1 MASVLAGRLRAF
13 FLPERG
19 VVHVAPYIVVAAGGI
34 ALGIVIVL
42 TGPFQRLEW
51 AVYDAFMRL
60 SARSAEPAPDVVVV
74 GIDDPSLAEIGLTW
88 PWPRA
93 LHAQLVD
100 AIAAQRPASIAFDMI
115 FDSPGASED
124 GNAAFAEALRRA
136 GKVILGNDLAPTT
149 DRGYSIVQWVDPLPQ
164 LGEAASGLGVVR
176 IPIDPDGVLRR
187 ASLAIEGRRS
197 LAAASVGR
205 TAAADDEESQLFRYN
220 GRTRHGIRTASYYQA
235 LDAARSLPPDFFTGK
250 HVFVGVA
257 VSAAVDLQVD
267 SFRTPVDLQMPGV
280 EVHATIADAILR
292 HRFLRDPVDSVGR
305 VTMLCVLLA
314 TIAAAVT
321 YRLQPG
327 LASTAAVGACA
338 LVLAIGYVAFDYGD
352 TRLPVVAPIV
362 AIGASYAAGAA
373 YRFMLTNRERRLIK
387 RAFKNF
393 VAPAIVDRMLNDPSR
408 LKLGGEDY
416 EVTVLFSDLESFTS
430 LSERLTPS
438 QLTTHLTGYFRE
450 MIDRLLAEGA
460 TLDKLI
466 GDAIM
471 VYFGCP
477 VPQADHPAQA
487 CRGALAMQ
495 RRMTDIN
502 AQWKSEGLPTLRTR
516 IGINTGR
523 VVAGNMGT
531 DTIFNYTVLGD
542 TVNLASRLEGVNK
555 EYSTLIIVGEDT
567 WARVSDR
574 FEARELDW
582 IRVKGKQEP
591 VAIYEL
597 VCEAGALEP
606 ARRELHSRFAAGLTA
621 YRAGRWADATAHL
634 DAALAIDP
642 SDGPSLVF
650 KDRCARFTVTG
661 PPDAWDGVYVMT
673 TK

>member
-1 MASVLAGRLRAF
+1 MARVLIQRLRDF
-13 FLPERG
+13 FIPDRG
-19 VVHVAPYIVVAAGGI
+19 VLRPAPYGVIVAGAI
-34 ALGIVIVL
+34 ALAMTLSL
-42 TGPFQRLEW
+42 TGTLQRVEW
-51 AVYDAFMRL
+51 SVYDAFMRF
-60 SARSAEPAPDVVVV
+60 SVRSAAPAPGVVVV
-74 GIDDPSLAEIGLTW
+74 GIDDPSLAEIGLAW

-100 AIAAQRPASIAFDMI
+100 AIAAQRPASLAFDMV

-124 GNAAFAEALRRA
+124 GNTALAGALRRA
-136 GKVILGNDLAPTT
+136 GRVILGSDLAPTT
-149 DRGYSIVQWVDPLPQ
+149 DVGYSIVQWVDPLPQ
-164 LGEAASGLGVVR
+164 LAEAATTAGVVR

-187 ASLAIEGRRS
+187 ASLFIEGRRS
-197 LAAASVGR
+197 LAAAAVDR
-205 TAAADDEESQLFRYN
+205 TVSPGDEEPRLFRYN

-235 LDAARSLPPDFFTGK
+235 LDAAQSLPPGFFTGQ

-292 HRFLRDPVDSVGR
+292 HRFIGDPVDSVVR
-305 VTMLCVLLA
+305 LTILCVLLA
-314 TIAAAVT
+314 GIAAAVT
-321 YRLQPG
+321 YRLSPG
-327 LASTAAVGACA
+327 LASAAAFAACL
-338 LVLAIGYVAFDYGD
+338 LVLAAGYAALEYGD

-362 AIGASYAAGAA
+362 TIAAAYAAGAA
-373 YRFMLTNRERRLIK
+373 YRFTLNNRERRLIK

-393 VAPAIVDRMLNDPSR
+393 VAPAIVDQMLDDPSK
-408 LKLGGEDY
+408 LKLGGEEY
-416 EVTVLFSDLESFTS
+416 EVTVLFSDLEGFTS
-430 LSERLTPS
+430 LSERVTPQ
-438 QLTTHLTGYFRE
+438 QLTAHLTAYFRD
-450 MIDRLLAEGA
+450 MIAPLLVERA

-477 VPQADHPAQA
+477 IPDPQHPAQA

-495 RRMTDIN
+495 RQMVELN
-502 AQWKSEGLPTLRTR
+502 ARWAREGLPQLRTR

-555 EYSTLIIVGEDT
+555 EYGTLIIVGEDT
-567 WARVSDR
+567 WSRVSDR
-574 FEARELDW
+574 FAGRELDW

-591 VAIYEL
+591 VAIFEL
-597 VCEAGALEP
+597 MGEAGSLQD
-606 ARRELHSRFAAGLTA
+606 ARREVRARFASGLAA
-621 YRAGRWADATAHL
+621 YRAAQWT
-634 DAALAIDP
+634 DAARHFAAALEIDP
-642 SDGPSLVF
+642 ADRPSLTF
-650 KDRCARFTVTG
+650 AARCRDYTAA
-661 PPDAWDGVYVMT
+661 PPAHWDGVHVMHD
-673 TK
+673 K

>member
-1 MASVLAGRLRAF
+1 
-13 FLPERG
+13 
-19 VVHVAPYIVVAAGGI
+19 
-34 ALGIVIVL
+34 
-42 TGPFQRLEW
+42 
-51 AVYDAFMRL
+51 
-60 SARSAEPAPDVVVV
+60 
-74 GIDDPSLAEIGLTW
+74 
-88 PWPRA
+88 
-93 LHAQLVD
+93 
-100 AIAAQRPASIAFDMI
+100 
-115 FDSPGASED
+115 
-124 GNAAFAEALRRA
+124 
-136 GKVILGNDLAPTT
+136 
-149 DRGYSIVQWVDPLPQ
+149 
-164 LGEAASGLGVVR
+164 
-176 IPIDPDGVLRR
+176 
-187 ASLAIEGRRS
+187 
-197 LAAASVGR
+197 
-205 TAAADDEESQLFRYN
+205 
-220 GRTRHGIRTASYYQA
+220 
-235 LDAARSLPPDFFTGK
+235 
-250 HVFVGVA
+250 
-257 VSAAVDLQVD
+257 
-267 SFRTPVDLQMPGV
+267 
-280 EVHATIADAILR
+280 VHAAIADAILR

-314 TIAAAVT
+314 AIAAAVT

-338 LVLAIGYVAFDYGD
+338 LVLAIGYVAFDSGD

-477 VPQADHPAQA
+477 VPHADHPAQA

-495 RRMTDIN
+495 RRMADIN
-502 AQWKSEGLPTLRTR
+502 AQWKREGLPTLRTR
-516 IGINTGR
+516 IVGINTGR

-621 YRAGRWADATAHL
+621 IEPAGGRTPRRTSTPRWQSIRPTAPASSSRTDAPGLRSPA
-634 DAALAIDP
+634 
-642 SDGPSLVF
+642 
-650 KDRCARFTVTG
+650 
-661 PPDAWDGVYVMT
+661 PPTPGMVST
-673 TK
+673 S